1 MGQNVICYLK
11 HVKHVFRYKC
21 CGAQTDLQRSGCS
34 PRYSCCLREV
44 DRLGC
49 RKVCK
54 KCGRDWGSPALD
66 CFRKAHELVDIN
78 QPPPPAAAT
87 EETHASSPP
96 NEEEGLLSQR
106 PSSSMNALYNGQLKS
121 GGNIRHSSFLPN
133 ITYHIL

>member
-1 MGQNVICYLK
+1 
-11 HVKHVFRYKC
+11 VFRYKC
-21 CGAQTDLQRSGCS
+21 CGAQADLQRSGCS

-78 QPPPPAAAT
+78 QPPPPPATT
-87 EETHASSPP
+87 EEAQSPP
-96 NEEEGLLSQR
+96 TEQDSLLSHR
-106 PSSSMNALYNGQLKS
+106 PSSVDALYNRQMKS
-121 GGNIRHSSFLPN
+121 GGNNRHSSFLPD
-133 ITYHIL
+133 ITPHIL